1 MVGHQQERSA
11 APRRVAG
18 PEARGRAL
26 RPRRFDRLLPVL
38 LVWLAA
44 SLCAGPAHSDEPVQR
59 PVVAAIEALD
69 LGAVEARTGALLLSG
84 QAGGEIEGALVWSMT
99 GHGPEGRAE
108 VPFVVEVD
116 GEELLRNSRGRRLML
131 GVFAYIVGDD
141 GRVVD
146 YLAQGL
152 ILEPELYAATIAR
165 TGLKFVGRFQLD
177 AGSYA
182 LRVMVRNQ
190 ETGAFFLSWSLVD
203 VPAADDSAAR
213 LLPPLFPDPV
223 SGWLVAAQGGGV
235 ATVAVGPGRTV
246 LPAARPMLAENRPAE
261 LFVNDHGWG
270 ADVRV
275 GVRIVNEI
283 GRTVAEPVS
292 ELGPAPDANA
302 GLRRLTLSPVHLPP
316 GAYTLI
322 LTLDENAGG
331 ELLRRAIRVVVVA
344 EHDLRAW
351 ATTPGAAGSDTAEAT
366 GGGEQAPR
374 MRPRELRD
382 AYLEALSTLAA
393 GDAHGASLALAGIER
408 RALSDPTPKALR
420 ELTDTEQEVVKK
432 LAATDP
438 ASLAPVALLHRDLER
453 SYTARSEGMLA
464 AHARAMTVTTAEHL
478 GRLRPGGDFSANL
491 MVSVAVD
498 LAEAMASASARNL
511 LERTLRLAPGHGPA
525 LLSLGFSFERAAE
538 YHEASLAYGSLV
550 SADPQ
555 HREGRLR
562 LALNLVRTGRR
573 QAGEEMLRALL
584 DDGEQAWIEAL
595 AAQELVRNLL
605 GDGRTAE
612 AEREVRAD
620 LQRRPDDQR
629 LWILLGAI
637 LDAEGRHA
645 ESVDTLRSLP
655 PATRGVSPRARYA
668 EWPELGFAASR
679 QQLATAAR
687 EGLPALGAALAEV
700 RR

>member
-1 MVGHQQERSA
+1 MVGHQLERSA
-11 APRRVAG
+11 APRRVSG
-18 PEARGRAL
+18 PEAGGRA
-26 RPRRFDRLLPVL
+26 PRARRLDRLLPAL
-38 LVWLAA
+38 LVWFAA
-44 SLCAGPAHSDEPVQR
+44 SPCAGQAPAADATEPPR
-59 PVVAAIEALD
+59 PAVIDALD

-84 QAGGEIEGALVWSMT
+84 QAGGEVEGALAWSMS
-99 GHGPEGRAE
+99 GHGPDGRAE

-131 GVFAYIVGDD
+131 GVFAYVVGNE

-152 ILEPELYAATIAR
+152 ILEPELYAPTISR
-165 TGLKFVGRFQLD
+165 TGLRFVGRFQLD

-182 LRVMVRNQ
+182 LRVLVRNQ

-203 VPAADDSAAR
+203 VPAEDDSAAR
-213 LLPPLFPDPV
+213 LLPPVFPDPV
-223 SGWLVAAQGGGV
+223 SGWLVAAQGGGA
-235 ATVAVGPGRTV
+235 ATVTVGPGRTV
-246 LPAARPMLAENRPAE
+246 LPTARPTLAENRAAE

-270 ADVRV
+270 ADARV

-283 GRTVAEPVS
+283 GRTVAEPVA
-292 ELGPAPDANA
+292 ELGPAPEGDA
-302 GLRRLTLSPVHLPP
+302 GLRRLTLSPVDLPP

-322 LTLDENAGG
+322 LTLDENVGG

-344 EHDLRAW
+344 ADDLHAW
-351 ATTPGAAGSDTAEAT
+351 ATAPGADGSALAGAAE
-366 GGGEQAPR
+366 GSEKAPR
-374 MRPRELRD
+374 LRARELRD

-393 GDAHGASLALAGIER
+393 GDAHGASLALARIEQ
-408 RALSDPTPKALR
+408 RALAEPTPKALR
-420 ELTDTEQEVVKK
+420 ELTGTEREVVGK
-432 LAATDP
+432 LAAADP

-453 SYTARSEGMLA
+453 SYTARRQGMLA
-464 AHARAMTVTTAEHL
+464 AHSRAMAVTTAEQL
-478 GRLRPGGDFSANL
+478 GRLRPGDSFPADL
-491 MVSVAVD
+491 MVGTAID
-498 LAEAMASASARNL
+498 LAQAMASASARSL
-511 LERTLRLAPGHGPA
+511 LQQTLRLAPGHEPA

-538 YHEASLAYGSLV
+538 HHEAALVYESLV

-562 LALNLVRTGRR
+562 LAVNLVRTGRR
-573 QAGEEMLRALL
+573 QAGEEILRALL
-584 DDGEQAWIEAL
+584 DGGAPAWIEAL
-595 AAQELVRNLL
+595 AAQELVRLL
-605 GDGRTAE
+605 VDDGRTGE
-612 AEREVRAD
+612 AEREVRAA
-620 LQRRPDDQR
+620 LRRMPDDQR

-637 LDAEGRHA
+637 LDAAGRHA
-645 ESVDTLRSLP
+645 ECVDAIRSLP

-679 QQLATAAR
+679 QQLAAAAR